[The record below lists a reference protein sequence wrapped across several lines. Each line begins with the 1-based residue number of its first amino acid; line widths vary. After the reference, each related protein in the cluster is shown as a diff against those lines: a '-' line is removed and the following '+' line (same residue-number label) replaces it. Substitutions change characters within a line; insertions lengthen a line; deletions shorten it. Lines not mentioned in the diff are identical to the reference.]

1 LILFIPPY
9 RKNGEFQQGNFVNI
23 LLINYLAGGKR
34 MNMRTKSLYPFG
46 GEYYEAHIFGYATK
60 GIPGVEIVGLGKHSR
75 AIKEKFIYLSRQKQL
90 KFPLRR
96 YVLCV
101 EGELEGKKFKEEEF
115 RYLELPLLMMLWSL
129 TGHLLFERLDDCFL
143 SGKVSVEGEVYT
155 LKQNQKML
163 DRLELLFNGEEER
176 IKIVAPQRENF
187 DDFLHIH
194 LEELWESIGEQ
205 ERRKTD

>member
-1 LILFIPPY
+1 
-9 RKNGEFQQGNFVNI
+9 
-23 LLINYLAGGKR
+23 
-34 MNMRTKSLYPFG
+34 MNMRTKSLYPYG

-143 SGKVSVEGEVYT
+143 SGKVSVGGEI
-155 LKQNQKML
+155 LPLSRNQKML
-163 DRLELLFNGEEER
+163 HRLEELFYEEEK
-176 IKIVAPQRENF
+176 IKVVAPQNEKYE
-187 DDFLHIH
+187 DYLHIH
-194 LEELWESIGEQ
+194 LEELWESIGEKADRLK
-205 ERRKTD
+205 EIY